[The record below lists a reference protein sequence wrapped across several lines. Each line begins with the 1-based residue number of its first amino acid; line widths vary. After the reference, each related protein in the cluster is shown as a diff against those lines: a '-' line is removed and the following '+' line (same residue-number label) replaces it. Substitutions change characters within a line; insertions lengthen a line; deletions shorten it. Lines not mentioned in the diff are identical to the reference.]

1 MMIVYVS
8 VRSPMLLIASEEPTT
23 HDSGRSPLLTQC
35 MSTST
40 CLVAFARVLVR
51 PEMLVNAQP
60 NRMKMYFTP
69 GPRNDGNPA

>member
-1 MMIVYVS
+1 
-8 VRSPMLLIASEEPTT
+8 MLLIASEEPTT

-51 PEMLVNAQP
+51 PEMPVNAQP
-60 NRMKMYFTP
+60 NEGVHYARP
-69 GPRNDGNPA
+69 PE